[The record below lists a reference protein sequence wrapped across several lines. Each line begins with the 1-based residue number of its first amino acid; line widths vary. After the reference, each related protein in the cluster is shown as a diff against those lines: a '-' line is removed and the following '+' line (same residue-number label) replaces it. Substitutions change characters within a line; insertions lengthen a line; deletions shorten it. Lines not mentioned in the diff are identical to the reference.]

1 MQDLPPGESASEGL
15 YASMSPADGLVYFVI
30 TQYGPFEAERTNAT
44 GIAGDQLTPQDSG
57 VSIQQTSLPVEQSEF
72 S

>member
-1 MQDLPPGESASEGL
+1 
-15 YASMSPADGLVYFVI
+15 MSPADGLVYFVI